1 MIPLTSGPAMKG
13 SAAQVADQMEDWYM
27 SGACDGLM
35 IGMPVSPKGHEDFV
49 DLVVPELQ
57 RRSPF
62 RTESTGRTLRENLD
76 LPAPSN
82 QFFGLEH
89 PEWVEGRGDQ
99 PVRGAFLQSPGP
111 AEMAD
116 PRPKTEKR

>member
-35 IGMPVSPKGHEDFV
+35 IGTPVSPKGLEDFV

-57 RRSPF
+57 RRSLF
-62 RTESTGRTLRENLD
+62 RTEYTGRTLRENLD
-76 LPAPSN
+76 LRSEERRVGKECVST
-82 QFFGLEH
+82 FRSR
-89 PEWVEGRGDQ
+89 W
-99 PVRGAFLQSPGP
+99 SPLH
-111 AEMAD
+111 
-116 PRPKTEKR
+116 

>member
-35 IGMPVSPKGHEDFV
+35 IGTPVSPKGLEDFV

-57 RRSPF
+57 RRSLF
-62 RTESTGRTLRENLD
+62 RTEYAGRSE
-76 LPAPSN
+76 
-82 QFFGLEH
+82 EH
-89 PEWVEGRGDQ
+89 TSE
-99 PVRGAFLQSPGP
+99 LQSLMRISY
-111 AEMAD
+111 AVFCMKK
-116 PRPKTEKR
+116 KTYMQLSMSRSDQ